1 MFAIMMDSWL
11 NTEVF
16 ESSLQTLERS
26 LGMPPDEM
34 LPDLLSIYPLCPEH
48 TRKIIDA
55 FLSRAGL
62 VDPTGALQREV
73 ISWAKHRGRSTSRAV
88 LRRRVNHFLARWRE
102 SWECNA
108 RMVAEE
114 LRQERLQAQVRAD
127 MLRALA
133 RHEASVLHLDGED
146 ITLQLA
152 DHPSEQLTSPTTIDV
167 LNYFVEM
174 SEPAPE
180 GWQKKQKS
188 RKQATKLY
196 RNWRRQNKDLISP
209 ERGGPA
215 LRGHVPLS
223 AGLHQPT
230 TLVTHA
236 EEGLSPLP
244 WPTGTLQ
251 VRLRVAGK
259 FYHRLGKGDEG
270 DD

>member
-1 MFAIMMDSWL
+1 MNNIPLNNPKLATQAILEVGKIADEFSCRDAEDMRQKMFAIMMDSWL

-34 LPDLLSIYPLCPEH
+34 LPDLLSIYPMCPEH

-62 VDPTGALQREV
+62 VDPTGALQHEV

-127 MLRALA
+127 MLRA
-133 RHEASVLHLDGED
+133 
-146 ITLQLA
+146 QLWRVTR
-152 DHPSEQLTSPTTIDV
+152 PRFSISTVKTSPSSLPTI
-167 LNYFVEM
+167 
-174 SEPAPE
+174 PAN
-180 GWQKKQKS
+180 S
-188 RKQATKLY
+188 
-196 RNWRRQNKDLISP
+196 
-209 ERGGPA
+209 
-215 LRGHVPLS
+215 
-223 AGLHQPT
+223 
-230 TLVTHA
+230 
-236 EEGLSPLP
+236 
-244 WPTGTLQ
+244 
-251 VRLRVAGK
+251 
-259 FYHRLGKGDEG
+259 
-270 DD
+270 